1 MLSKKIV
8 IKDELGMHMRPAS
21 LLAKMAAKYQSSI
34 KLMFN
39 GKAFDCKSLMLLM
52 TACIK
57 CNNEVELVVEGPDEE
72 AAFAEISAFLESD
85 MGD

>member
-21 LLAKMAAKYQSSI
+21 LLSKKAAGYQSSV
-34 KLMFN
+34 KLNFN
-39 GKAFDCKSLMLLM
+39 GKAIDCKSVMFLMA
-52 TACIK
+52 ACIK
-57 CNNEVELVVEGPDEE
+57 HNSEVELVCEGPDEE
-72 AAFAEISAFLESD
+72 AAFADVAAFLESD